1 VTDKVVTQGPAA
13 DAALAALLFAIDP
26 VGLGGVVLRGRPG
39 PVRDGFLALLRG
51 CLNEGASVRR
61 MPLNIAEGRLLGGL
75 DIAATLRAGRP
86 VAERGLLAEADG
98 GVVVMA
104 MAERLPASVAAQI
117 CAVIDTGSVVT
128 CRDGVAFS
136 APASIGFVALDEGM
150 GDEEALAP
158 GVLDRFALR
167 IDLSAGIDEDALP
180 YDRDQVVAARAR
192 LNGVTSGD
200 AVVEALS
207 GTALALGA
215 WSLRAPLLALRLA
228 RAAAAL
234 AGRTEVA
241 MEDAALAARLVLAP
255 RATRMPAAEPSEA
268 TEGLA
273 EDAPETPPEPQ
284 ADASSPPDDTPD
296 SDEVSPDFGEMAE
309 IVLEAAA
316 AAIPA
321 GLLAQLRADGALR
334 GPSRSQGKSGALK
347 ASGKRGRPAGLRR
360 GGPGPNARLNLVETL
375 RAAAP
380 WQRLRLAEGGVPGRI
395 QVRFED
401 FHVSRFKQ
409 RTETTT
415 IFAVDASGSAA
426 STRLAEAK
434 GAVELLL
441 ADCYIRR
448 DTVAVVAFRG
458 KAAEILLPPTRS
470 LVRAKRS
477 LSGLPGGGGTPLA
490 AGLDAAEQLAA
501 LVQRRGGT
509 PVIVVLT
516 DGRSNV
522 GRDGL
527 GGRAK
532 AEQEATQAAGVIRLS
547 QRIALLVDTSTRPSP
562 LAQALAA
569 SMSARYLPLPYV
581 DAARLSSAVQSVTP
595 KSR

>member
-1 VTDKVVTQGPAA
+1 
-13 DAALAALLFAIDP
+13 
-26 VGLGGVVLRGRPG
+26 
-39 PVRDGFLALLRG
+39 
-51 CLNEGASVRR
+51 
-61 MPLNIAEGRLLGGL
+61 
-75 DIAATLRAGRP
+75 
-86 VAERGLLAEADG
+86 
-98 GVVVMA
+98 
-104 MAERLPASVAAQI
+104 
-117 CAVIDTGSVVT
+117 
-128 CRDGVAFS
+128 
-136 APASIGFVALDEGM
+136 
-150 GDEEALAP
+150 
-158 GVLDRFALR
+158 
-167 IDLSAGIDEDALP
+167 
-180 YDRDQVVAARAR
+180 
-192 LNGVTSGD
+192 
-200 AVVEALS
+200 
-207 GTALALGA
+207 
-215 WSLRAPLLALRLA
+215 
-228 RAAAAL
+228 
-234 AGRTEVA
+234 
-241 MEDAALAARLVLAP
+241 MEDAATAARLVLSP
-255 RATRMPAAEPSEA
+255 RATRMPAA
-268 TEGLA
+268 
-273 EDAPETPPEPQ
+273 PEPDESQQ
-284 ADASSPPDDTPD
+284 APADNAPPKEAADPHHEQDDATPD
-296 SDEVSPDFGEMAE
+296 ADEVPQEVGEMGDV
-309 IVLEAAA
+309 VLEAAA

-321 GLLAQLRADGALR
+321 GLLAQLRADGAAR
-334 GPSRSQGKSGALK
+334 GPARSQGKSGALK

-380 WQRLRLAEGGVPGRI
+380 WQRLRQAEGADSSRV

-409 RTETTT
+409 RIETTT

-501 LVQRRGGT
+501 SVQRRGGT

-522 GRDGL
+522 GRDGF

-532 AEQEATQAAGVIRLS
+532 AEQEATQAAGVIRHS

-562 LAQALAA
+562 LAAALAA
-569 SMSARYLPLPYV
+569 AMSALYLPLPYV
-581 DAARLSSAVQSVTP
+581 DAVKLSQAVQAVTP

>member
-1 VTDKVVTQGPAA
+1 MSDKAGAPHQAA

-26 VGLGGVVLRGRPG
+26 VGLGGVALRGRPG
-39 PVRDGFLALLRG
+39 PVRDAFVALLRG
-51 CLNEGASVRR
+51 CLDEATRIRR

-86 VAERGLLAEADG
+86 VAERGLLAETDG
-98 GVVVMA
+98 GIVVMA
-104 MAERLPASVAAQI
+104 MAERLPASVVAQI
-117 CAVIDTGSVVT
+117 CATIDTAMVVT
-128 CRDGVAFS
+128 CRDGVDSS
-136 APASIGFVALDEGM
+136 APARIGFVALDEGADD
-150 GDEEALAP
+150 DEVLAP
-158 GVLDRFALR
+158 GLLDRFAFR
-167 IDLSAGIDEDALP
+167 VDLGGGIDDSDLP
-180 YDRDQVVAARAR
+180 YDRDQVAEARAR
-192 LNGVTSGD
+192 LATVSAGD
-200 AVVEALS
+200 AVLEALS

-215 WSLRAPLLALRLA
+215 WSLRAPLLALRVA

-255 RATRMPAAEPSEA
+255 RATRVPASAEEPAS
-268 TEGLA
+268 A
-273 EDAPETPPEPQ
+273 EDANDTPAEDQ
-284 ADASSPPDDTPD
+284 ADPPSPQGQEDAVPDA
-296 SDEVSPDFGEMAE
+296 DEVPQEAGEMGE

-316 AAIPA
+316 AAIPP
-321 GLLAQLRADGALR
+321 GLLAQLRADGGSR
-334 GPSRSQGKSGALK
+334 GASTSQGKSGVLK

-380 WQRLRLAEGGVPGRI
+380 WQRLRRAEGGDPGRV

-522 GRDGL
+522 GRDGF
-527 GGRAK
+527 GGRAQ
-532 AEQEATQAAGVIRLS
+532 AEQDAMQAASVIRLS

-562 LAQALAA
+562 LARSLAA

-581 DAARLSSAVQSVTP
+581 DAARLSQAVQAVTP
-595 KSR
+595 KAR